1 MQLCNSSSGSCQLEE
16 IYPRSLSSSSP
27 SFYHLLITD
36 EGPETGD
43 ESDEDI
49 VRSYL
54 PGEGLGGGYLGDNN
68 HNIPAINITL
78 HSPSTNHVLGE
89 SPVRQS
95 VIWGCHV
102 LVCIKANV
110 YSNLHI
116 VWHKVA
122 LWCYWHHCPP
132 DCSGATFGHTVRPD
146 ITDCRG
152 IMPSALCSLLQLFI
166 QLNFNH
172 LFIQGYLD
180 NYSDPFSWVHIPPM
194 IQTVTHFNSWSWN
207 IGCMEPSKGF
217 PSNQISWGH
226 DSGLKL

>member
-1 MQLCNSSSGSCQLEE
+1 MRTLCGATCRGRGWAEATS
-16 IYPRSLSSSSP
+16 
-27 SFYHLLITD
+27 
-36 EGPETGD
+36 ETTTTT
-43 ESDEDI
+43 S
-49 VRSYL
+49 
-54 PGEGLGGGYLGDNN
+54 
-68 HNIPAINITL
+68 
-78 HSPSTNHVLGE
+78 
-89 SPVRQS
+89 RQS
-95 VIWGCHV
+95 TSPFTRQAPTTSWVSHQLDSQSSEAV
-102 LVCIKANV
+102 IKANV